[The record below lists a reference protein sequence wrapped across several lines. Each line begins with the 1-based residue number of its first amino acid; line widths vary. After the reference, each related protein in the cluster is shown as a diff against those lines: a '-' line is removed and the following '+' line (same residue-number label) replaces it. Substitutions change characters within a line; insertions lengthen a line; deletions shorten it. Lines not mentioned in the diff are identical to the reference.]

1 LDFALLLESNV
12 NDDASASPS
21 GHYKVSSKLEDLE
34 RCTLEFLPYKAQV
47 ILPKGVYV
55 ATTGASLS
63 SIVSFAKADDLVSYQ
78 SLNTC
83 KWCSTPILCHSY
95 DLVHYNS
102 RPAAS
107 RLSSHSSFCTNG
119 QLRQANL
126 CRLIMHARAGSQL
139 LRPILFLSQKFDP
152 AGDVFLSIEE
162 ASFLRL
168 RALFV
173 GVMKGVL
180 EPVTAVR

>member
-1 LDFALLLESNV
+1 
-12 NDDASASPS
+12 
-21 GHYKVSSKLEDLE
+21 
-34 RCTLEFLPYKAQV
+34 
-47 ILPKGVYV
+47 
-55 ATTGASLS
+55 
-63 SIVSFAKADDLVSYQ
+63 
-78 SLNTC
+78 
-83 KWCSTPILCHSY
+83 
-95 DLVHYNS
+95 
-102 RPAAS
+102 
-107 RLSSHSSFCTNG
+107 
-119 QLRQANL
+119 
-126 CRLIMHARAGSQL
+126 MHARAGSQL